1 MAQVRFDQRRWLVGR
16 GYFDIDTLN
25 LDAPNTITLPNIL
38 HRTLLRISNSI

>member
-1 MAQVRFDQRRWLVGR
+1 MAQVRFVLRPWLVGR

-38 HRTLLRISNSI
+38 SKHRTL